1 MAVNRKLPENRKTF
15 IRTKE
20 KDEVQGAKPPQTFL
34 ECFSVEGRV
43 LEMELAAAHP
53 PKLQEVTLLNLED
66 LMERLASNEWIRP
79 SNRERRSIN
88 WMFSESRWC

>member
-34 ECFSVEGRV
+34 ECFSVEAGM
-43 LEMELAAAHP
+43 LEMGLAVAHL
-53 PKLQEVTLLNLED
+53 PKLQEVTLLNLENFTEKAG
-66 LMERLASNEWIRP
+66 LE
-79 SNRERRSIN
+79 
-88 WMFSESRWC
+88 